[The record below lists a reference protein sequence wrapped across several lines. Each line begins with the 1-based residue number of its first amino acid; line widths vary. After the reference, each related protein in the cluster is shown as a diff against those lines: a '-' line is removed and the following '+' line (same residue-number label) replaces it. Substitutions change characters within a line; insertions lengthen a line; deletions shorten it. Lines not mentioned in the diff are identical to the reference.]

1 MKKRILYTVVVAI
14 FCLTFSC
21 TAEELNEN
29 EIQRENTEVNANGDL
44 SVTPPKKGG

>member
-1 MKKRILYTVVVAI
+1 MKKVILYTVAI
-14 FCLTFSC
+14 LSICLTFSC

-29 EIQRENTEVNANGDL
+29 EIQKENTEVNANGDL